1 MERPRTGW
9 VFHERY
15 LWHDTGSA
23 AGQLPAGGWLQ
34 PWSHVES
41 AASKQRLHSLV
52 AVSGLLD
59 ELEQLRPLPAPLE
72 ALHAVHTPRHV
83 ERVRALSAAGGGDV
97 GDGVT
102 PFGPDGFEIARLA
115 AGGAIAAFDWVL
127 GAPSRNAYAL
137 VRPPGHHAGADAG
150 MGFCLFNNVAVGIA
164 HARARH
170 GVERIAVVDWDVH
183 HGNGTQSIFYADPSV
198 LTISIHQDRCYPVDS
213 GGLEERGEGEGHGYN
228 VNVPLPAGSGHEA
241 YVQAMARVVVPALRS
256 FAPDLIVVSS
266 GFDASVFDPMG
277 RMLLDSQT
285 FRAMAAVLVDEA
297 DSLCEGRLVAVHE
310 GGYSEVYV
318 PFCGLAVVE
327 TLAGRATAVTDPY
340 AEENRLT
347 AGHELTPAQDQ
358 VIDAAAGR
366 G

>member
-1 MERPRTGW
+1 
-9 VFHERY
+9 
-15 LWHDTGSA
+15 
-23 AGQLPAGGWLQ
+23 
-34 PWSHVES
+34 
-41 AASKQRLHSLV
+41 
-52 AVSGLLD
+52 
-59 ELEQLRPLPAPLE
+59 
-72 ALHAVHTPRHV
+72 
-83 ERVRALSAAGGGDV
+83 
-97 GDGVT
+97 
-102 PFGPDGFEIARLA
+102 
-115 AGGAIAAFDWVL
+115 
-127 GAPSRNAYAL
+127 
-137 VRPPGHHAGADAG
+137 
-150 MGFCLFNNVAVGIA
+150 
-164 HARARH
+164 
-170 GVERIAVVDWDVH
+170 VERIAVVDWDVH

-277 RMLLDSQT
+277 RMLLDSET

-297 DSLCEGRLVAVHE
+297 DSLCDGRLVAVHE